1 MSENPEKAK
10 PFLINVEEVPW
21 EPYAR
26 GRFGS
31 EDRDLTQHVQARKLD
46 VTLTRLA
53 PGQVS
58 GPYHFHHAEEE
69 LFYVMEGT
77 GRLRYGGEER
87 RVRPGDVI
95 GCPTGPAGAHQFEN
109 DGDSPLVYLAISTV
123 EPWEI
128 CEYPD
133 SDKVLARA
141 VGPDGTR
148 AYRALFPRSAKV
160 DYWHG
165 ETLAEAGDA
174 RTDTDGA

>member
-1 MSENPEKAK
+1 MTDTAK
-10 PFLINVEEVPW
+10 PFLINVEDIPWVPFV
-21 EPYAR
+21 R

-31 EDRDLTQHVQARKLD
+31 EDRDLTEHVRARKLD

-58 GPYHFHHAEEE
+58 CPYHFHHAEEE
-69 LFYVMEGT
+69 LFYVLEGT

-87 RVRPGDVI
+87 RVGAGDVI
-95 GCPTGPAGAHQFEN
+95 GCPTGPEGAHQLVN
-109 DGDSPLVYLAISTV
+109 DGDAPLIYLAVSTV

-133 SDKVLARA
+133 SDKVLAIA
-141 VGPDGTR
+141 AAADGTR
-148 AYRALFPRSAKV
+148 AYRAVFPRSAKV

-165 ETLAEAGDA
+165 EVGADERTEAGDS
-174 RTDTDGA
+174 

>member
-1 MSENPEKAK
+1 MTEELK
-10 PFLINVEEVPW
+10 PFLVNVEEVPW
-21 EPYAR
+21 EPFAR

-31 EDRDLTQHVQARKLD
+31 EDRDLTKYVRARKLD
-46 VTLTRLA
+46 VTLTRLS

-58 GPYHFHHAEEE
+58 CPYHFHHAEEE
-69 LFYVMEGT
+69 LFYVLEGT

-87 RVRPGDVI
+87 RVRAGDVI
-95 GCPTGPAGAHQFEN
+95 GCPPGAASAHQFEN
-109 DGDSPLVYLAISTV
+109 DGAAPLAYLAISTV

-141 VGPDGTR
+141 VGPDGRR
-148 AYRALFPRSAKV
+148 AYGALFPRSAAV

-165 ETLAEAGDA
+165 EALAQV
-174 RTDTDGA
+174 RTEPGGN